1 MSAPL
6 NATILHEGAGIVV
19 TGIDVEL
26 SQAVDWSALLRTTS
40 AHLVMNLDGHAVIL
54 GLQIRLGI
62 VPGTA
67 SLLRPAEGETIHASR
82 LPGGG
87 RHRFIVLSATSG
99 WLAANFGDSTAA
111 LHPALHDDP
120 SRKTGQM
127 GQLRSMNLAERD
139 LCESLLQ
146 PPVGRTL
153 RPAWFRGKSLECFSL
168 FGAAPRSGQSANDPL
183 RQRIDAATL
192 WLRENFREDLDLH
205 AVARHVGCAP
215 HYLSRLFRQHS
226 GKTLSQKLREIR
238 IDHAAALLR
247 DGSCNV
253 TEAAFEVGYN
263 SLSHF
268 TKAFVAEKGTRPS
281 DWRAG

>member
-1 MSAPL
+1 MSATL

-26 SQAVDWSALLRTTS
+26 SQAVDWSAFLRST
-40 AHLVMNLDGHAVIL
+40 AGHLVLNLDGHAVVL
-54 GLQIRLGI
+54 GKHIRLGI

-67 SLLRPAEGETIHASR
+67 SLLRPGEGEMIHASR

-87 RHRFIVLSATSG
+87 RHRFVVLSASAA
-99 WLAANFGDSTAA
+99 WLAANFGDSAAA
-111 LHPALHDDP
+111 LHPALRDAAAA
-120 SRKTGQM
+120 STGHM
-127 GQLRSMNLAERD
+127 GQLRSMTLAERD

-146 PPVGRTL
+146 PPVTRTL
-153 RPAWFRGKSLECFSL
+153 RAAWFRGKSLECFSL
-168 FGAAPRSGQSANDPL
+168 FGAAPKGGKTGNDPL

-192 WLRENFREDLDLH
+192 WLREHFREDLDLH
-205 AVARHVGCAP
+205 AVAKHVGCAP
-215 HYLSRLFRQHS
+215 HYLSRLFKQHS

-247 DGSCNV
+247 DGGSNV